1 MTDLHVL
8 HPQRLVFRRPEPYSR
23 PWLQKKCLLRVNVH
37 VTVWATSCH
46 TQDLDILKDDG
57 GAAAWWAWSRLALQQ
72 SNQVVGAGRVWIFQA
87 FGFFQR
93 HIPSVTMKCCPSI
106 CSWVKQYFSIYQ
118 QEKELGINNSVS
130 TKMLLVKIVFRYFWD
145 VYCANPD
152 QCTAAL
158 CPCIQSDIPT
168 WCQWPHALISDEL
181 TCSPTHQD

>member
-1 MTDLHVL
+1 MFCIRKGLCSEDPNPIPDHDCKRNAYCGSMFMWLFEQLAVIPKTWTFLKMMVVQLLGGHDPDLL
-8 HPQRLVFRRPEPYSR
+8 CSNLIK
-23 PWLQKKCLLRVNVH
+23 WLEQAV
-37 VTVWATSCH
+37 S
-46 TQDLDILKDDG
+46 
-57 GAAAWWAWSRLALQQ
+57 
-72 SNQVVGAGRVWIFQA
+72 WIFQA

-130 TKMLLVKIVFRYFWD
+130 TKMLLVKIVFRNFWD

-168 WCQWPHALISDEL
+168 WCQWPHAFISDEL